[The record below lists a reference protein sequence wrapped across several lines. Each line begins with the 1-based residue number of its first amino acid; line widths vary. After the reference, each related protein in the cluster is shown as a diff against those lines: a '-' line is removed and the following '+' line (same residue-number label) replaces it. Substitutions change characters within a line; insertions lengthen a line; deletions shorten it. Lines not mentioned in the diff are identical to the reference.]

1 MRRDFHVKKLLANE
15 QRLTTNDVLPK
26 LLQEPHIT
34 LKEQL
39 NIIHAVL
46 QNRNPLHAHAEGK
59 SRNFRGI
66 VIYKPIHIRIDH
78 TAAEQFNPSAG
89 LAVAPRSA
97 VAHALPITKKPTDR
111 PAAPRSGKRK
121 DTRKETGRHARPDR
135 G

>member
-89 LAVAPRSA
+89 LAVAARSA
-97 VAHALPITKKPTDR
+97 VTAALSITKNPTNLHSALPF
-111 PAAPRSGKRK
+111 GKR
-121 DTRKETGRHARPDR
+121 A
-135 G
+135 